1 MAAQL
6 DADEGHVAVHP
17 DGTDYLI
24 VPLETGGDCGWTFQ
38 RTCSKRPLRTIE
50 TVPR

>member
-24 VPLETGGDCGWTFQ
+24 VPLETGGDMRVDLPADLQ
-38 RTCSKRPLRTIE
+38 
-50 TVPR
+50 